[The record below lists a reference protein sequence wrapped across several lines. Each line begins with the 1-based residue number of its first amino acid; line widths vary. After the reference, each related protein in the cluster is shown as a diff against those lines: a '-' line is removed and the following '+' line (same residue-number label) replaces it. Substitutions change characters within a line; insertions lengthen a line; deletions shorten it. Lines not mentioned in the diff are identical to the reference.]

1 MLSDAAAKAGWL
13 ALDNAESSASIS
25 VRMNA
30 RTSDTLNA
38 SQEIQSGSVDSQAN
52 ISTICDV
59 GFGAMTVLADSVPDD
74 ENLSFI
80 GSVTGTITKYQSSYV
95 IEKCPLVVKQNMD
108 VFSDV
113 GNSIELMR
121 RIKNQ
126 YDPANTLNPG
136 RFAGKI

>member
-1 MLSDAAAKAGWL
+1 
-13 ALDNAESSASIS
+13 
-25 VRMNA
+25 MNA
-30 RTSDTLNA
+30 RTSDTLGA